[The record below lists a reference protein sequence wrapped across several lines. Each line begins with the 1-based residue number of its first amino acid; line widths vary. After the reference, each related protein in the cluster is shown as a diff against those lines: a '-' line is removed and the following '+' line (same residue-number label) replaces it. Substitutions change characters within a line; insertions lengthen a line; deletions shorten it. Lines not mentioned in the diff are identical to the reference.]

1 MQPDRSLLVVLTAL
15 AAEAKAIKSTAGADV
30 AGRHTQLKH
39 GPHEYRAARRALH
52 IRTVQCGMG
61 RDRVFHGAALADA
74 WGVGSIGI
82 SGGLAPGMP
91 RGAIVLAERIVES
104 VAGKN
109 TKYHK
114 YLPDEQLLDKLETAL
129 RLSGITYRRGAILC
143 SAKPLLTASEK
154 AAAHGTTGAIAVDM
168 ESGGAAAAAAAQSLP
183 FFSVRVI
190 CDPAERSLDGRLL
203 KGVDPEGNG
212 RPLRMLVTVLKN
224 PWLIVGAVRV
234 ARDFSVAMAS
244 LRRTWPIIQAPLD
257 DFYRNRLT
265 SVPDHA
271 EQA

>member
-30 AGRHTQLKH
+30 AGRHTQLGH

-82 SGGLAPGMP
+82 SGGLAPGLP

-109 TKYHK
+109 TKYHN

-129 RLSGITYRRGAILC
+129 RLSGIIYRRGAILC

-212 RPLRMLVTVLKN
+212 RPLRMLITVLKN

-244 LRRTWPIIQAPLD
+244 LKRTWPLIQAPLA
-257 DFYRNRLT
+257 DFYRKRLT
-265 SVPDHA
+265 TVPDHA